1 MKLLVTAIN
10 LDFETDND
18 FYKVKFDEQIEIE
31 QDCLGIWE
39 VDSEDEWL
47 IKYQIKSVG
56 VLIGSIIN
64 QMHHIH
70 LHLICK
76 GVD

>member
-39 VDSEDEWL
+39 VDSEDELVDKISDKIGWCVNW
-47 IKYQIKSVG
+47 IDYQPNAPHS
-56 VLIGSIIN
+56 LTSY
-64 QMHHIH
+64 M
-70 LHLICK
+70 
-76 GVD
+76 